1 MIQLKLFF
9 QITIPIRFHSIFF
22 TPQLPGQK
30 RLKIYWPSKTDW
42 KILSSL
48 KFEDNEE
55 ELKLL
60 DEYEKNFYQKN
71 KKEIKYIL
79 KPKSLL

>member
-30 RLKIYWPSKTDW
+30 KIKNLLTFKNRL
-42 KILSSL
+42 
-48 KFEDNEE
+48 EDTV
-55 ELKLL
+55 
-60 DEYEKNFYQKN
+60 FA
-71 KKEIKYIL
+71 
-79 KPKSLL
+79 